1 MATPGDELHNP
12 FTGQTITFVEAQPDV
27 LLLESSYRAGA
38 PPAPSHLHP
47 AQDERFEVLSGA
59 VRAVVG
65 AQERILRIGD
75 TLTVPAGTP
84 HEFGGAADQDGR
96 VRWETRPPL
105 RTAEFLETVFGLA
118 NGTVSPKSGAPGVLD
133 EFAAE
138 FRLTAGET

>member
-1 MATPGDELHNP
+1 LATPGDELHNP
-12 FTGQTITFVEAQPDV
+12 FTGQSITFVEVQPDV
-27 LLLESSYRAGA
+27 LVLESSYRAGG

-65 AQERILRIGD
+65 SQERILRAGD

-84 HEFGGAADQDGR
+84 HEFGGAADEDGS
-96 VRWETRPPL
+96 VRWEIRPPL
-105 RTAEFLETVFGLA
+105 RTAEFLETAFGLA
-118 NGTVSPKSGAPGVLD
+118 NGTVPAGDGPGLLE

-138 FRLTAGET
+138 FRLTSDEG